1 MGFVGD
7 EPMIPKN
14 ACPLIAAL
22 FLATWTATVAEPG
35 DSLSLHTRRRVE
47 TPPGSGVYRVVE
59 ETRGWDAKKT
69 AIVICDMWDQHWCK
83 GASRRVAEMAPRINQ
98 VVQEARKRG
107 ILIIH
112 APSDTMKF
120 YEGTPELELARAAP
134 AVAPKTPL
142 LRWCNLDPQ
151 RETTLPIDDSD
162 GGCDDIPQCKTGS
175 AWTRQIKTIQ
185 IQPGDAVT
193 DSAEAYYL
201 LQQRRIE
208 NVIVMGVH
216 LNMCVLGR
224 PFAVRQ
230 MLNQGKNVLLM
241 RDLTD
246 TMYNSRKRPFV
257 SHFAGTDLMIEHVE
271 KYLCPTITSVDFG
284 APEPFRF
291 SEDTR
296 SHPQTITIPPA
307 ANRLI
312 PPGSSSFLP
321 RSTYRRLISAA
332 SSP

>member
-1 MGFVGD
+1 
-7 EPMIPKN
+7 MIPKN

>member
-1 MGFVGD
+1 
-7 EPMIPKN
+7 MICKS
-14 ACPLIAAL
+14 AYPLIAAL
-22 FLATWTATVAEPG
+22 FLATWTASVAEPG
-35 DSLSLHTRRRVE
+35 ERLSLHTRRRVE
-47 TPPGSGVYRVVE
+47 ISPGSGVYRVVE
-59 ETRGWDAKKT
+59 ETRGWDAKRT

-107 ILIIH
+107 VLIIH

-120 YEGTPELELARAAP
+120 YEGTPERELARAAP
-134 AVAPKTPL
+134 EVAPKTPL

-151 RETTLPIDDSD
+151 REAPLPIDDSD
-162 GGCDDIPQCKTGS
+162 GGCDDTPQCKTGL

-201 LQQRRIE
+201 LQQRGIE
-208 NVIVMGVH
+208 NLIVMGVH

-224 PFAVRQ
+224 PFSVRQ
-230 MLNQGKNVLLM
+230 MLNQGKNVLVM

-246 TMYNSRKRPFV
+246 TMYNSRKRPYV

-284 APEPFRF
+284 AHEPFRF

-296 SHPQTITIPPA
+296 GQPQTIPPPA
-307 ANRLI
+307 HQSHPASFVVVPFALHVPLAYLGSRLAMT
-312 PPGSSSFLP
+312 
-321 RSTYRRLISAA
+321 RAR
-332 SSP
+332 